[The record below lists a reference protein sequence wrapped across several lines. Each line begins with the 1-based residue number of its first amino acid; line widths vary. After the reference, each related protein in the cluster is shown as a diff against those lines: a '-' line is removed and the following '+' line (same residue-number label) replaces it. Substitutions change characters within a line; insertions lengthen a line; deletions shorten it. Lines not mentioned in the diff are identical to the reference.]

1 MSKNSMLAKL
11 IAIAMMCIL
20 VTWLLDL
27 VPLNFVIFLL
37 VVSNVVLIL
46 QTNKIEK
53 TAVSRNYRFSR
64 TYNQF
69 GEVVGTRWTEVVED
83 GYWVTIVT
91 DKDMNLYAE
100 HTRSDENAEKHRDD
114 RDKQES
120 DYNKSVVWGE
130 IFPKARKIKHLKER
144 NQSLSGRL
152 RAKKREGME
161 S

>member
-37 VVSNVVLIL
+37 VVSNAVLIL

-130 IFPKARKIKHLKER
+130 IFPKARKIKHLRER
-144 NQSLSGRL
+144 NQSLSRRL
-152 RAKKREGME
+152 RAKKER

>member
-1 MSKNSMLAKL
+1 MSKNSMLANL
-11 IAIAMMCIL
+11 IAIAMICIL
-20 VTWLLDL
+20 VTWFLEL

-37 VVSNVVLIL
+37 VVSNAFLIL
-46 QTNKIEK
+46 QTNKIET

-69 GEVVGTRWTEVVED
+69 GEIVGTRWTEVVED

-130 IFPKARKIKHLKER
+130 IFPKARKIKHLRER

-152 RAKKREGME
+152 RAKKREANL
-161 S
+161 

>member
-1 MSKNSMLAKL
+1 MF
-11 IAIAMMCIL
+11 CIL
-20 VTWLLDL
+20 VTWFLEL

-37 VVSNVVLIL
+37 VVSNVFLIL
-46 QTNKIEK
+46 QINKIET

-83 GYWVTIVT
+83 GYWVTVVT

-100 HTRSDENAEKHRDD
+100 HARSDENAEKHRDD
-114 RDKQES
+114 RNKQES

-130 IFPKARKIKHLKER
+130 IFPKARKIKHLRER
-144 NQSLSGRL
+144 NQSLSARL
-152 RAKKREGME
+152 RAKKREANL
-161 S
+161 

>member
-1 MSKNSMLAKL
+1 MSKNPIPSNLF
-11 IAIAMMCIL
+11 AIAMVFIL
-20 VTWLLDL
+20 VTWFLELI
-27 VPLNFVIFLL
+27 PLNFVIFLL
-37 VVSNVVLIL
+37 VVSNVFLML
-46 QTNKIEK
+46 QTNKIET

-69 GEVVGTRWTEVVED
+69 GEVVRTRWTEVVED

-100 HTRSDENAEKHRDD
+100 HTRSDENAEKHKDD

-130 IFPKARKIKHLKER
+130 ILPKARKIKHLRER
-144 NQSLSGRL
+144 NQSLSARL
-152 RAKKREGME
+152 RAKKREANL
-161 S
+161 

>member
-1 MSKNSMLAKL
+1 MNKNSMLSNL
-11 IAIAMMCIL
+11 FTIAMMCIL

-27 VPLNFVIFLL
+27 IPLNFVILLL

-46 QTNKIEK
+46 QTNKIET
-53 TAVSRNYRFSR
+53 TALSRNYRFSR

-83 GYWVTIVT
+83 GYWVTVVT
-91 DKDMNLYAE
+91 DQDMNLYAE
-100 HTRSDENAEKHRDD
+100 HTRSDENAEKHRVD

-130 IFPKARKIKHLKER
+130 ILPKSRKTKHLKER
-144 NQSLSGRL
+144 NQSLSRRL
-152 RAKKREGME
+152 RAKKER

>member
-1 MSKNSMLAKL
+1 MLAKV
-11 IAIAMMCIL
+11 IVIVMMCTL
-20 VTWLLDL
+20 GTWFLDL
-27 VPLNFVIFLL
+27 VSLNFVIFLL

-46 QTNKIEK
+46 ETTKIAPTN
-53 TAVSRNYRFSR
+53 ASRNYRFSR

-69 GEVVGTRWTEVVED
+69 GEIVGTRWTEVVED
-83 GYWVTIVT
+83 GYWVTVVT

-130 IFPKARKIKHLKER
+130 ILPKARKIKHLKER

-152 RAKKREGME
+152 RAKKREANLYN
-161 S
+161 